1 MKILR
6 ILTGLHAGAQLQ
18 LDAVSMRI
26 SADDEADI
34 RLSDWDQP
42 NAQLSFDE
50 EGKIILEFE
59 PLTGATLPLEH
70 AETDAEPAAQI
81 VVSALGLHWQDFT
94 PLQFGRIVLCLG
106 EHNALWPSDV
116 ELLSKLWAPAPAAH
130 EPIPPEAPA
139 MPVKSR
145 WPAARYTIGAT
156 LLTVSLLGAA
166 VLSEARL
173 RPPPTPTASSLAE
186 RTRNALK
193 TASLVGLQVTP
204 RDGMVVISGMVA
216 NNSDDVAVRKITDR
230 LGRNGEIARHYDVA
244 SNVAQNIAEALGGI
258 EGISVQYI
266 GAGNFRITGAVPN
279 IMQAQ
284 SALKRLRPDLSS
296 NVKQIEQFLTE
307 APSGDGGGRYSGIL
321 SSDHV
326 KYLETPDGVKHIY
339 ATEQA
344 AGEETSE
351 AHPSSAPPVA
361 SANSTPTVPAKA
373 VKPSAG
379 SAIPGIPPI
388 PALPLS
394 N

>member
-26 SADDEADI
+26 SAEDEADI
-34 RLSDWDQP
+34 RISDWDQP
-42 NAQLSFDE
+42 DAQLSFDE

-59 PLTGATLPLEH
+59 PLTGTPPMLEQ
-70 AETDAEPAAQI
+70 AGQTA
-81 VVSALGLHWQDFT
+81 GMHWQDFT
-94 PLQFGRIVLCLG
+94 PLQFGSIVLCLG
-106 EHNALWPSDV
+106 EQNALWPSDV
-116 ELLSKLWAPAPAAH
+116 ELLSKLWTPAPAVS
-130 EPIPPEAPA
+130 EPIPSEVAPA
-139 MPVKSR
+139 IPVKSR
-145 WPAARYTIGAT
+145 WPAARYTLGAT
-156 LLTVSLLGAA
+156 LLTFSLLGAA

-173 RPPPTPTASSLAE
+173 RPSPPPTASSLAE
-186 RTRNALK
+186 RTKNALK
-193 TASLVGLQVTP
+193 NASLVGLQVTP

-216 NNSDDVAVRKITDR
+216 NSSDDVAVRKITDR

-244 SNVAQNIAEALGGI
+244 SNVSQNIAEALGGI
-258 EGISVQYI
+258 EGINVQYI
-266 GAGNFRITGAVPN
+266 GAGNFRVTGAVPN

-284 SALKRLRPDLSS
+284 TALKRLRPDLSS

-307 APSGDGGGRYSGIL
+307 APSGNGGGRYSGIL
-321 SSDHV
+321 SSDQV

-351 AHPSSAPPVA
+351 AQTGSATTVA
-361 SANSTPTVPAKA
+361 TANSITTAPAKA
-373 VKPSAG
+373 AEPSSGPA
-379 SAIPGIPPI
+379 AIPGIPPI
-388 PALPLS
+388 PAIPLS